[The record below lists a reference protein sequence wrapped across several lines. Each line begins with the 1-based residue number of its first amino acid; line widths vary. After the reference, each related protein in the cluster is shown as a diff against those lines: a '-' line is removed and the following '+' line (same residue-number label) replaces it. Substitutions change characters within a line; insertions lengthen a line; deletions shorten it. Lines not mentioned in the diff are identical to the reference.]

1 MPHSDS
7 ILLIYM
13 GSHDLLHGFHVY
25 YLGLSPYPLK
35 LECALQYFAILTFPS
50 ILSVA
55 SSAPSMQS
63 GQPSDTQSW
72 GIQRPSHLGTQYNL
86 PAIWGEYNTQ
96 VTGNTI
102 HKLYREYKQK
112 LYGEYNT
119 QIIRGIQYASY
130 TGEYNTQAIWGIQYS
145 SYTWEYN
152 TPVVCVKF
160 S

>member
-1 MPHSDS
+1 
-7 ILLIYM
+7 
-13 GSHDLLHGFHVY
+13 
-25 YLGLSPYPLK
+25 
-35 LECALQYFAILTFPS
+35 
-50 ILSVA
+50 
-55 SSAPSMQS
+55 MQS

-130 TGEYNTQAIWGIQYS
+130 TGEYNTQAIWGILYNTGEYNMGIQYT
-145 SYTWEYN
+145 SYIWEYN
-152 TPVVCVKF
+152 TSVIQGNTIHKLYGEYNTGKYNKGVIH
-160 S
+160 